1 MQPLR
6 GGPARTEKHDSPARR
21 ARVTYEVTAQ
31 VRPELQ
37 QEYERYMMETHIP
50 DLLATGF
57 FLSACL
63 GAANDGCYRVRYELS
78 SQEALDDYL
87 ASEAPRLRE
96 HFNRRFPEG
105 VEVEREV
112 WQMLESWH
120 DSPLDTG
127 RSPQR

>member
-6 GGPARTEKHDSPARR
+6 NGPGKPEKHDSAARR
-21 ARVTYEVTAQ
+21 ARVAYEVTVR
-31 VRPELQ
+31 VRPELEQ
-37 QEYERYMMETHIP
+37 DYECYMMETHIP

-63 GAANDGCYRVRYELS
+63 AAGSDGRYRVRYELS

-87 ASEAPRLRE
+87 ANEAPRLRE

-105 VEVEREV
+105 LEVEREV
-112 WQMLESWH
+112 WRILDSWH

-127 RSPQR
+127 RLPQH